1 MDRILVFRTHI
12 FSSTIVYY
20 DLPEFTST
28 RASTQSAGIS
38 RRSKVALMWN
48 FIELGSA
55 HEWSGVCSCV
65 LRGCL
70 HDDGATF
77 IPGRDEKLHRVYIKP
92 CLLGCES
99 YSAVKL
105 MKL

>member
-1 MDRILVFRTHI
+1 MIVQMITLI
-12 FSSTIVYY
+12 FSQIDSNKIQSRPPTGN
-20 DLPEFTST
+20 LFFAFPLLLKHKTEFP
-28 RASTQSAGIS
+28 
-38 RRSKVALMWN
+38 
-48 FIELGSA
+48 
-55 HEWSGVCSCV
+55 

-70 HDDGATF
+70 HDNSATF
-77 IPGRDEKLHRVYIKP
+77 IPGRDEKLHCVYIKP

>member
-1 MDRILVFRTHI
+1 MNFKNKVKTFKVHSDHSESD
-12 FSSTIVYY
+12 SSMKIRLY
-20 DLPEFTST
+20 P
-28 RASTQSAGIS
+28 R
-38 RRSKVALMWN
+38 
-48 FIELGSA
+48 
-55 HEWSGVCSCV
+55 

-70 HDDGATF
+70 HDNGATF

-105 MKL
+105 KKLSWI